1 METDS
6 LTRTAHSGRTYVD
19 EDCERCGTVSS
30 TPRASTSGST
40 SGFGW
45 WRGSRRATTI
55 GVGVAL
61 ACGVAATLLSTS
73 DGGRVGAVSALGGR
87 HHKRAVKDLDARRLA
102 KAPWGKGLK
111 SRMRRRASKS
121 KSKSKLGRSGEYAD
135 DYSDDAYG
143 DDEDEDD
150 DDDDGASATL
160 GSDGADDAPP
170 FKAVEGLF
178 PYEQWFTPFAKGD
191 SPGDS
196 ARDAHGIGKARLQ
209 DTLRGHDSQWAKI
222 RKVVRDSDGKSKLL
236 LLVRHGE
243 AAHNAWGEDITETL
257 DVLPCTWRTAGDLL
271 DPSLTG
277 PGVNQIVNLR
287 SSLLSEDGL
296 LSSALGEDFG
306 DGEASIPVIVS
317 PLARAMQ
324 TALIASSG
332 VQELKRPFHVT
343 DYVRERIEMNTP
355 FELRRPFSLLP
366 EDEALEASE
375 SIVAS
380 GEPHCKFHRG
390 LTELYDE
397 RSFELNLITR
407 ENLQCRVDHVQ
418 PLSYTTC
425 DELALTHYSDF
436 EMGNKQPESMLA
448 LMSRV
453 KVVLAGIFEKYADD
467 ETVMIV
473 THSDWII
480 SALMEL
486 YPDTLGF
493 VPQNGEVVPIVVED
507 MREGKSDQHQHRHH
521 GSFVVADAKHP
532 ARDRSDHYKE
542 EHEKN
547 AGKVDHH
554 YYAVAK
560 KESTAKTDHKDLDE
574 DDDERKGDGKHSSG
588 EEKRHSSTH
597 STSDAEHKK
606 AAAADHDNDDHKE
619 SKHDGHHHSSDK
631 DDAKDDDDSAKSL
644 KKSDGKHANDSDAE
658 AEAKAK
664 TERKEDD
671 SKNSENSDAAHELF
685 ESSAKND
692 KKTSTK
698 KKKEA
703 SLGSNPLRDRLS
715 RALDNINEHFDRLA
729 GEDDR

>member
-6 LTRTAHSGRTYVD
+6 LTRTTHSGRTYVD
-19 EDCERCGTVSS
+19 EDCERCGTMSS
-30 TPRASTSGST
+30 TPRASTSGTT

-45 WRGSRRATTI
+45 WRGSRRGATI

-61 ACGVAATLLSTS
+61 ACGIAATLLSS
-73 DGGRVGAVSALGGR
+73 EGGRVGAVSALGGR
-87 HHKRAVKDLDARRLA
+87 HHKRVVKDLDARRLA
-102 KAPWGKGLK
+102 NAPWGKGLK
-111 SRMRRRASKS
+111 SRMRRRQS

-135 DYSDDAYG
+135 DYADATY
-143 DDEDEDD
+143 DD
-150 DDDDGASATL
+150 DDDDEGANGASATL
-160 GSDGADDAPP
+160 GSDGTDDEPP

-178 PYEQWFTPFAKGD
+178 PYEQWFTPFAEGD

-196 ARDAHGIGKARLQ
+196 TRDAQSVGKARLQ
-209 DTLRGHDSQWAKI
+209 DTLKGHDSQWAKI

-257 DVLPCTWRTAGDLL
+257 DVLPCTWRTPGDLL

-287 SSLLSEDGL
+287 SSLLSEDGV

-306 DGEASIPVIVS
+306 DGKASIPVIVS

-324 TALIASSG
+324 TALIVSSG

-366 EDEALEASE
+366 DDEALEASE

-380 GEPHCKFHRG
+380 GESHCKFHRG
-390 LTELYDE
+390 LTEIYDE

-407 ENLQCRVDHVQ
+407 DNLQCRVDRVE

-425 DELALTHYSDF
+425 GELALTHYSDF
-436 EMGNKQPESMLA
+436 EMGDKQPESMLA

-453 KVVLAGIFEKYADD
+453 KIVLAGVFEKYADAD
-467 ETVMIV
+467 TVMIV

-507 MREGKSDQHQHRHH
+507 MREAKSDHHHHH
-521 GSFVVADAKHP
+521 GSFVVADAKHD
-532 ARDRSDHYKE
+532 AHYQSDHYYE
-542 EHEKN
+542 DHEKN
-547 AGKVDHH
+547 AGKANHH
-554 YYAVAK
+554 YAVAK
-560 KESTAKTDHKDLDE
+560 KKSTAKTDHEDLNDGT
-574 DDDERKGDGKHSSG
+574 ERKGDEKHSSDK
-588 EEKRHSSTH
+588 EKRHSSSH
-597 STSDAEHKK
+597 STNDGEKK
-606 AAAADHDNDDHKE
+606 AVDTNDDDDGKE
-619 SKHDGHHHSSDK
+619 IKHNGHHHSSDK
-631 DDAKDDDDSAKSL
+631 DDADDSTKSL
-644 KKSDGKHANDSDAE
+644 KKSDGKKADA
-658 AEAKAK
+658 ADTADDDGAK
-664 TERKEDD
+664 TDSKEDSSEND
-671 SKNSENSDAAHELF
+671 ENSDAAHELF

-692 KKTSTK
+692 KKKTS

-703 SLGSNPLRDRLS
+703 SLGSNPFRDRFL
-715 RALDNINEHFDRLA
+715 RALDNINEHFELLNDK
-729 GEDDR
+729 DDS